1 MELTIE
7 KALEIQ
13 SKQLLEWSTVLQP
26 TVYKQVATIVHNQNL
41 VPKIVKN
48 PHQIPRG
55 NDITTIVR
63 NISIG
68 NLELYESYL

>member
-26 TVYKQVATIVHNQNL
+26 TVYNQVTTIVHNQNL
-41 VPKIVKN
+41 GIKN

-63 NISIG
+63 NISMG